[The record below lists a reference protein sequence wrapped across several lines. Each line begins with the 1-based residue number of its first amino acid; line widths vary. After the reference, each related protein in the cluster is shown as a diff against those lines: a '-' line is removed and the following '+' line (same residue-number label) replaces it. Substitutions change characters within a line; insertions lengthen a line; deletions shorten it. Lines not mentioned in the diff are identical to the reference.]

1 MEQLDNIEKAYL
13 ISFTLLLVGILFL
26 GTERLERL

>member
-1 MEQLDNIEKAYL
+1 MEQMDNIEKAYL
-13 ISFTLLLVGILFL
+13 ISFTLLLVGLLFL